1 MQASQ
6 KEEKKLLE
14 PTSNLVTISSHK
26 PANFFTY
33 ISKIYLKK
41 FESIELRALGN
52 AAEISVQVAENLER
66 YGFLHVEMDSPRS
79 RESGAKPSSLKTKTK
94 RWSRPFDSPLF

>member
-1 MQASQ
+1 MSAPH

-26 PANFFTY
+26 PANFFIY

-41 FESIELRALGN
+41 FETIELRALGN

-66 YGFLHVEMDSPRS
+66 
-79 RESGAKPSSLKTKTK
+79 
-94 RWSRPFDSPLF
+94 